1 MSRTSLPQLA
11 VALALTMLIIACE
24 LGGVDMLLRL
34 GAEVALA
41 IALGVLFWR
50 NRPRSE
56 HGSDTDLT
64 AAVVELTQLN
74 DQFVEGL
81 GQAVGGELG
90 SVDEELVRVDKLLR
104 EAIQVLAENFEQLSK
119 MSAQQQD
126 IVISILKHNDKD
138 GHGETINVQKF
149 VDEASGL
156 LDHFIQLLADIGQQG
171 MGTVNLIDDMV
182 SHLDGIFELIADV
195 NLLANQTNLLALNAS
210 IEAARAGEA
219 GHGFA
224 VVAEEVRNLSARS
237 TSFNEQIKERVNNA
251 KEAVDNV
258 RQMASGIA
266 SQDTK
271 KAMQAKEQVNEI
283 LSHVSN
289 LDSLYTR
296 KINEMSVVTKSI
308 TSSVDNAVRSLQ
320 FEDICTQ
327 SLSAA
332 GQTVS
337 NLKDFSGQ
345 LRTVLAENDQAQEL
359 PTLEQLVARLRTLN
373 THIELQCQQWTQQHK
388 AVTAESMD
396 SGDVDLF

>member
-1 MSRTSLPQLA
+1 MLRISSPQLTVPLVLITLVIGCELSGVGMWLRLGLEA
-11 VALALTMLIIACE
+11 ALAL
-24 LGGVDMLLRL
+24 
-34 GAEVALA
+34 ALA
-41 IALGVLFWR
+41 VLYWR
-50 NRPRSE
+50 HRPRSE
-56 HGSDTDLT
+56 YSAETKQT
-64 AAVVELTQLN
+64 AAVVEVTQLS
-74 DQFVEGL
+74 DQLVEEL
-81 GQAVGGELG
+81 GQAIDGELG
-90 SVDEELVRVDKLLR
+90 SVDEELVRVGKLLR
-104 EAIQVLAENFEQLSK
+104 EAIEVLAENFEQLGK

-126 IVISILKHNDKD
+126 IVVSILKHNEKD
-138 GHGETINVQKF
+138 EHGESINVQKF
-149 VDEASGL
+149 VDETSGL
-156 LDHFIQLLADIGQQG
+156 LDHFIQLLGDIGQQG
-171 MGTVNLIDDMV
+171 LGTVNLIDDMV

-258 RQMASGIA
+258 RKMASGIA

-271 KAMQAKEQVNEI
+271 KAMQAKAQVNEI

-289 LDSLYTR
+289 LDTLYTR
-296 KINEMSVVTKSI
+296 KINEMSVITKNI

-327 SLSAA
+327 SLSTA

-345 LRTVLAENDQAQEL
+345 LKAVLAYSDQAQEP
-359 PTLEQLVARLRTLN
+359 PTLEHLTARLRVLA
-373 THIELQCQQWTQQHK
+373 THVERQRSQWAQRHK